1 VGAALALMAG
11 WPQTSRL
18 SLLLAPD
25 TQRSSH
31 PSANLEPEQR
41 PLAELKARQAAG
53 LTSLLTVQ
61 PGAFLVWR

>member
-1 VGAALALMAG
+1 
-11 WPQTSRL
+11 
-18 SLLLAPD
+18 LAPD

-41 PLAELKARQAAG
+41 PLAELGAVQEAG
-53 LTSLLTVQ
+53 LTSLLTLQ